1 MQSDPVGEDQAKR
14 FEPISEVSL
23 KPLGLGILGC
33 QVPEAYLE
41 GGAQRPGGHIGL
53 LTPAPGGGHSLRRAR
68 VCSSMHRAQDR
79 ALAAMS
85 KGTEKVHPE
94 AEAT

>member
-1 MQSDPVGEDQAKR
+1 MQSDHVGEDQGKR

-23 KPLGLGILGC
+23 KPMEPGILGC

-41 GGAQRPGGHIGL
+41 EGAQRPGGHIGS
-53 LTPAPGGGHSLRRAR
+53 LTPAPGGGHSLRWAR
-68 VCSSMHRAQDR
+68 VCSLMHRAQDR
-79 ALAAMS
+79 APTAKS